1 MSLLTLSDA
10 QLAFGH
16 WPLLNRA
23 NLSIEAGDRLGLIGR
38 NGTGKS
44 SLMRVMAGLET
55 LDDGLIQRQ
64 QGLRVVY
71 VPQETIFGE
80 QESVFEAVSQGL
92 ADVKAMREEYEQVSM
107 SSEGEASHTR
117 LAWLQDQLETHQGW
131 AWEQRVAETLERM
144 GLEADPMVKMLSG
157 GQQKRVALARGL
169 VARPDLLL
177 LDEPTNHLDLDAI
190 EWLETLLI
198 DLGLTMLFVTHDRSF
213 LDRVCTG
220 IVELDRGLLRTYPGN
235 HAAYEV
241 QKEQELAS
249 EALASARADKLLAQE
264 EAWSRKGVEAR
275 RTKSVARLER
285 LSVLREQRR
294 VRREQ
299 VGQVAMAVS
308 RGEQSGKLVADL
320 QDVSISFGGR
330 RIVSGLTTTVLRGDK
345 IAFMGPN
352 GAGKTTLLKLLLGQL
367 KPDAGRVQLGT
378 RLSVAYFDQMREG
391 LSLESSLA
399 DTISPGSEWVEIDGV
414 RKHVKGYLGDFLFS
428 PERAG
433 SPVSSLSG
441 GERNRLLLARLFARP
456 ANLLVLDEPTNDL
469 DIDTLELLEGLL
481 LQYNGTVFLVSH
493 DRRFVDNVATSI
505 LAAEGD
511 GLWREYQ
518 GGVEDYLLQRS
529 RSRPVVAASKPGKKK
544 AEPAP
549 QASVSQPAAAAT
561 KSGLSFKERREL
573 EQLPGQ
579 IEALEAEMGRLQA
592 LLADPALYRGAPEEV
607 ARLTTE
613 LQAKEASHQASM
625 QRWESLLSRE

>member
-144 GLEADPMVKMLSG
+144 GLAADPMVNMLSG

-308 RGEQSGKLVADL
+308 RGEQSGKLVADF
-320 QDVSISFGGR
+320 QDVSISFGGQ

-529 RSRPVVAASKPGKKK
+529 RSRPAVAAPRPGKKK
-544 AEPAP
+544 ADPAAP
-549 QASVSQPAAAAT
+549 GPASQPAVAVT
-561 KSGLSFKERREL
+561 KSGLSFKERKEL
-573 EQLPGQ
+573 EQLPSQ
-579 IEALEAEMGRLQA
+579 IEALEAEMSRLQA
-592 LLADPALYRGAPEEV
+592 LLADPALYRGDPQEV
-607 ARLTTE
+607 ARLNNE
-613 LQAKEASHQASM
+613 VRAKEASHQASM

>member
-144 GLEADPMVKMLSG
+144 GLEADPMVNMLSG

-294 VRREQ
+294 ERREQ

-505 LAAEGD
+505 LAAEGE

-549 QASVSQPAAAAT
+549 QASVSQPAVAAT
-561 KSGLSFKERREL
+561 KSGLSFKERKEL

-607 ARLTTE
+607 ARLTSE

>member
-294 VRREQ
+294 ERREQ

-607 ARLTTE
+607 ARLATE

>member
-144 GLEADPMVKMLSG
+144 GLAADPMVNMLSG

-220 IVELDRGLLRTYPGN
+220 IVELDRGLLRSYPGN

-241 QKEQELAS
+241 QKEAELAS
-249 EALASARADKLLAQE
+249 ESLASARADKLLAQE

-294 VRREQ
+294 SRREQ

-330 RIVSGLTTTVLRGDK
+330 RLVSGLTTTVLRGDK
-345 IAFMGPN
+345 IAFMGAN
-352 GAGKTTLLKLLLGQL
+352 GAGKTTLLRLLLGQL

-529 RSRPVVAASKPGKKK
+529 RSRPVVQAPKSGKKR
-544 AEPAP
+544 AEPVL
-549 QASVSQPAAAAT
+549 QASVSQPAVAAT
-561 KSGLSFKERREL
+561 KSGLSFKERKEL
-573 EQLPGQ
+573 EELPGQ
-579 IEALEAEMGRLQA
+579 IEALETEMSRLQT
-592 LLADPALYRGAPEEV
+592 LLADPELYRGNPGEV

-613 LQAKEASHQASM
+613 FQAKEASHQASM
-625 QRWESLLSRE
+625 QRWEALLSRE